1 MLGRTLPTCGFVHIT
16 SLFVN
21 ESMDTALV
29 ADHDDLVVFASLFD
43 LVGIVN
49 LARLD
54 FFDAVLVVTV
64 LVTIFDD
71 SALVAADA
79 VVFVVLKQGDGEK
92 IGALED
98 GSHEVS
104 VFDILSIS
112 IPRGAA
118 TTPVTLCE
126 VSRHSSKSQS
136 SVSSSS
142 P

>member
-1 MLGRTLPTCGFVHIT
+1 MLGRTLPTCGLVHVT

-29 ADHDDLVVFASLFD
+29 ADHNDLVVFASLFD

-54 FFDAVLVVTV
+54 FIDAVLVVTV

-92 IGALED
+92 VGCLLYT
-98 GSHEVS
+98 SPS
-104 VFDILSIS
+104 
-112 IPRGAA
+112 PRD
-118 TTPVTLCE
+118 
-126 VSRHSSKSQS
+126 
-136 SVSSSS
+136 
-142 P
+142 

>member
-54 FFDAVLVVTV
+54 FFDTVLVVTV

-92 IGALED
+92 VGALED
-98 GSHEVS
+98 GGHCVS
-104 VFDILSIS
+104 CVDVYSIA
-112 IPRGAA
+112 R
-118 TTPVTLCE
+118 
-126 VSRHSSKSQS
+126 SSA
-136 SVSSSS
+136 VNHA
-142 P
+142 